1 MDVRVGPRRGSRYF
15 VLEPPRDREDEED
28 AEINLF
34 NYWPGPS
41 GVQFSSQAIFV

>member
-15 VLEPPRDREDEED
+15 VLEPLRDREDEED